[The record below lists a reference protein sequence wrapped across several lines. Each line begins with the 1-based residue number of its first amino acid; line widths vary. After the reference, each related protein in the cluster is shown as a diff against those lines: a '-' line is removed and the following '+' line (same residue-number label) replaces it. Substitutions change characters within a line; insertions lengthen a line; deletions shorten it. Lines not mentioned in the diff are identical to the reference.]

1 MDTIQIPYDTI
12 DLLRDLFD
20 QAYDNLDDAQWITNK
35 EQLKKLY
42 GIEGVDRVMQTKRG
56 QPSSDVRKIIIDAVK
71 EFDSLG
77 LVKYSHINF
86 ARAFYPIAIHVDVPP
101 PPKPQDGDTIII
113 PLTFNEQ
120 IKTVWWKGQVYNPV
134 FDFWLAE
141 QNYFSDKKKLN
152 NLSKT
157 YNLEN
162 AYWPKP
168 DIVDYMELDGIGDWR
183 KGTAFMG
190 RRSQP
195 HCSTNFLK
203 SGMTH
208 KDYILIQ
215 TNEVENHK

>member
-56 QPSSDVRKIIIDAVK
+56 QPSSDVQKIIIDAVK
-71 EFDSLG
+71 EFDSPG
-77 LVKYSHINF
+77 LEKYSHINF
-86 ARAFYPIAIHVDVPP
+86 ARAFYPIAIHVDINESAV
-101 PPKPQDGDTIII
+101 DGDTIII
-113 PLTFNEQ
+113 PLTFNED
-120 IKTVWWKGQVYNPV
+120 IKTLWWKGSVYSPI
-134 FDFWLAE
+134 FDSWLHEHNLFEGA
-141 QNYFSDKKKLN
+141 DKVN
-152 NLSKT
+152 NLSTK

-162 AYWPKP
+162 GFWPKP
-168 DIVDYMELDGIGDWR
+168 DIVDYMELDGIGNWR

-215 TNEVENHK
+215 TNEVENLK